1 MFIFT
6 VTVYLNMLL
15 VCLYREIKMLT
26 HLSIRNFAVVKTLDV
41 DFSLGMTAITGETGA
56 GKSISVDA
64 LGLCLGDRA
73 DSGMVRTGADKA
85 EVSAGFNV
93 KQLPAALKWLEEHEL
108 SDDDEVLIRRVISSE
123 GRSKAFVNGTPVPL
137 QQLKNLGQ
145 FLLSIHGQ
153 HAHQQILK
161 SDSQRHLLDQYA
173 EHHTLLVKVADCYQT
188 LRSQQ
193 QDYQN
198 LLEGQQQR
206 VDRGQLLSY
215 QIQELDE
222 FSLAEGEFSALETEH
237 KKLSHS
243 QTLLEQSQIS
253 FHQLYEA
260 EEFNALSA
268 VQSSVDRLTEL
279 QEHDPSLV
287 PIVTMLTEAC
297 IQIDEAAN
305 ELRAYTEQLE
315 IDPMRMQNVEARYSQ
330 ALDLS
335 RKHNVQPEA
344 LYEFHQ
350 QLTTEFRELVKD
362 DSLLEELKTQLLELE
377 QQYHQA
383 ANKLSLS
390 RQKAAK
396 SFAKQVEQHIHQMN
410 MADAV
415 FKIVVEHHGQGT
427 PNKLGLDTVQ
437 FVVSTNKGQALDN
450 LEKVVSG
457 GELSRIGLAIQ
468 VISSSNNDI
477 ATMIFDEVDS
487 GISGSTAS
495 VVGQLLRKLG
505 ESAQV
510 ICVTHLPQVAARA
523 HNQMFVTKFSDKKTT
538 ETHMIC
544 LQESERIEE
553 LARLLAGDT
562 LTESAIANA
571 RELLQISNS

>member
-1 MFIFT
+1 
-6 VTVYLNMLL
+6 
-15 VCLYREIKMLT
+15 MLT

-41 DFSLGMTAITGETGA
+41 DFSQGMTAITGETGA

-93 KQLPAALKWLEEHEL
+93 KQLPGALKWLEEHEL
-108 SDDDEVLIRRVISSE
+108 SDDDEVLIRRVVSSE

-137 QQLKNLGQ
+137 QQLKVLGQ

-161 SDSQRHLLDQYA
+161 SDNQRHLLDQYA
-173 EHHTLLVKVADCYQT
+173 EHHTLLTKVAECFKTLKTQQQHYQT
-188 LRSQQ
+188 
-193 QDYQN
+193 

-206 VDRGQLLSY
+206 EDRSQLLSY
-215 QIQELDE
+215 QIRELDE
-222 FSLAEGEFSALETEH
+222 FSLAEEEFVALETEH

-279 QEHDPSLV
+279 QEHDPSLA

-335 RKHNVQPEA
+335 RKHNVKPEA
-344 LYEFHQ
+344 LFEFHQ
-350 QLTTEFRELVKD
+350 QLSTEFSELVKD
-362 DSLLEELKTQLLELE
+362 DSLLEELKAQICELE
-377 QQYHQA
+377 QQYYQA

-410 MADAV
+410 MSDAV
-415 FKIVVEHHGQGT
+415 FKIDVVNHTQGS

-505 ESAQV
+505 QSAQV

>member
-1 MFIFT
+1 
-6 VTVYLNMLL
+6 MLS
-15 VCLYREIKMLT
+15 
-26 HLSIRNFAVVKTLDV
+26 HLSIRNFAVVKTLDI
-41 DFSLGMTAITGETGA
+41 DFSQGMTSITGETGA

-64 LGLCLGDRA
+64 LGLCLGERA

-85 EVSAGFNV
+85 EVSAGFDIQ
-93 KQLPAALKWLEEHEL
+93 KLPAALAWLQEHEL
-108 SDDDEVLIRRVISSE
+108 ADNNEVLIRRVISSE
-123 GRSKAFVNGTPVPL
+123 GRSKAFINGTPVPL
-137 QQLKNLGQ
+137 QQLKNLGLH
-145 FLLSIHGQ
+145 LLSIHGQ

-161 SDSQRHLLDQYA
+161 GDQQLNLLDQYA
-173 EHHTLLVKVADCYQT
+173 EHQKLLGNVAQSYQT
-188 LRSQQ
+188 LRDQQ
-193 QDYQN
+193 KQYQN

-206 VDRGQLLSY
+206 DDRRQLLSY
-215 QIQELDE
+215 QIIELDE
-222 FSLAEGEFSALETEH
+222 FALEDKEFIDLELEH

-243 QTLLEQSQIS
+243 QSLLEQSQIS

-268 VQSSVDRLTEL
+268 VQNSIDRLTEL
-279 QEHDPSLV
+279 QEHDASLT
-287 PIVTMLTEAC
+287 PIVSMLNEAC
-297 IQIDEAAN
+297 IQIDEASN

-330 ALDLS
+330 VLDLA
-335 RKHNVQPEA
+335 RKHNIKAEG
-344 LYEFHQ
+344 LYYFHQ
-350 QLTTEFRELVKD
+350 ELSTEYKDLLQD
-362 DSLLEELKTQLLELE
+362 DSMLDELKLQLQTFED
-377 QQYHQA
+377 QYRLA
-383 ANKLSLS
+383 ANKLSTS

-396 SFAKQVEQHIHQMN
+396 AFAKQVEQHIHKMN
-410 MADAV
+410 MADAIFNISV
-415 FKIVVEHHGQGT
+415 NFDEQGT
-427 PNKLGLDTVQ
+427 PNKLGLDKIS
-437 FVVSTNKGQALDN
+437 FMVSTNKGQAQDK

-468 VISSSNNDI
+468 VISSCNNNV

-495 VVGQLLRKLG
+495 VVGELLRTLG
-505 ESAQV
+505 ETTQV

-523 HNQMFVTKFSDKKTT
+523 HNQMFVTKFSDNKTT
-538 ETHMIC
+538 ETHMIN

-562 LTESAIANA
+562 LTESAMANA

>member
-1 MFIFT
+1 
-6 VTVYLNMLL
+6 
-15 VCLYREIKMLT
+15 MLT
-26 HLSIRNFAVVKTLDV
+26 HLSIRNFAIVKTLDV
-41 DFSLGMTAITGETGA
+41 DFSQGMTAITGETGA

-108 SDDDEVLIRRVISSE
+108 SDHDEVLIRRVVSSE
-123 GRSKAFVNGTPVPL
+123 GRSKAFINGTPVPL

-161 SDSQRHLLDQYA
+161 SDNQRYLLDQYA
-173 EHHTLLVKVADCYQT
+173 EHGNLLANVEASYQT
-188 LRSQQ
+188 LRTQRQ
-193 QDYQN
+193 HYQS
-198 LLEGQQQR
+198 LLEGHQQR
-206 VDRGQLLSY
+206 EDRGQLLSY

-222 FSLAEGEFSALETEH
+222 YALGDGEFISLEIEH
-237 KKLSHS
+237 KKLSNS

-260 EEFNALSA
+260 EEFNALSV

-279 QEHDPSLV
+279 QEHDPSLA
-287 PIVTMLTEAC
+287 PIVTMLSEAC
-297 IQIDEAAN
+297 IQIDEAAT

-315 IDPMRMQNVEARYSQ
+315 IDPMRMQNVEARFSQ

-344 LYEFHQ
+344 LFDFHQ
-350 QLTTEFRELVKD
+350 QLATEFDALVKD
-362 DSLLEELKTQLLELE
+362 DSLLEELKTQLSELE
-377 QQYHQA
+377 EHYHQA

-396 SFAKQVEQHIHQMN
+396 SFAKKVEQHIHQMN

-415 FKIVVEHHGQGT
+415 FKIDVEHQIHGT
-427 PNKLGLDTVQ
+427 PNKLGLDSVQ
-437 FVVSTNKGQALDN
+437 FLVSTNKGQALDN

-538 ETHMIC
+538 ETHMIS
-544 LQESERIEE
+544 LQESERIQE

>member
-1 MFIFT
+1 
-6 VTVYLNMLL
+6 ML
-15 VCLYREIKMLT
+15 I

-41 DFSLGMTAITGETGA
+41 DFSQGMTAITGETGA

-73 DSGMVRTGADKA
+73 DSSMVRTGSDKA

-137 QQLKNLGQ
+137 QQLKSLGQ

-161 SDSQRHLLDQYA
+161 GDNQRHLLDQYA
-173 EHHTLLVKVADCYQT
+173 EHETLLKKVADAYQILKT
-188 LRSQQ
+188 QRQHYKS
-193 QDYQN
+193 

-206 VDRGQLLSY
+206 EDRSQLLSY

-222 FSLAEGEFSALETEH
+222 YALAEGEFIALELEH
-237 KKLSHS
+237 KKLSNS

-268 VQSSVDRLTEL
+268 VQNSIDRLTEL
-279 QEHDPSLV
+279 QEHDPSLA
-287 PIVTMLTEAC
+287 PIVTMLAEAC

-315 IDPMRMQNVEARYSQ
+315 IDPMRMQNVEARYSL

-335 RKHNVQPEA
+335 RKHNVKPEA
-344 LYEFHQ
+344 LYDFHQ
-350 QLTTEFRELVKD
+350 QLTTEFSELVKD
-362 DSLLEELKTQLLELE
+362 DSLLEELKEQLHELE
-377 QQYHQA
+377 RQYHQA

-396 SFAKQVEQHIHQMN
+396 SFAKQVETHIHQMN
-410 MADAV
+410 MAEAV
-415 FKIVVEHHGQGT
+415 FKIVVEHQIEGT

-437 FVVSTNKGQALDN
+437 FMVSTNTGQAIDR
-450 LEKVVSG
+450 LEKVISG

-505 ESAQV
+505 DSVQV

-544 LQESERIEE
+544 LQENERIEE

-562 LTESAIANA
+562 LTQSAIENA
-571 RELLQISNS
+571 KELLQISNS

>member
-1 MFIFT
+1 
-6 VTVYLNMLL
+6 
-15 VCLYREIKMLT
+15 MLT
-26 HLSIRNFAVVKTLDV
+26 HLSIRNFAVVKSLDI
-41 DFSLGMTAITGETGA
+41 DFSQGMTAVTGETGA

-85 EVSAGFNV
+85 EVSVGFNIQ
-93 KQLPAALKWLEEHEL
+93 QLNSARLWLTEHEL
-108 SDDDEVLIRRVISSE
+108 LDNHEVIIRRVISAE
-123 GRSKAFVNGTPVPL
+123 GRSKAFINGTPVPL
-137 QQLKNLGQ
+137 QQLKDLGQ

-153 HAHQQILK
+153 HAHQLILK
-161 SDSQRHLLDQYA
+161 SENQRQLLDQFA
-173 EHHTLLVKVADCYQT
+173 EHPKLLTAVAEQYQQ
-188 LRSQQ
+188 LKNQQ
-193 QDYQN
+193 NQYN
-198 LLEGQQQR
+198 ALLEGQQQR
-206 VDRGQLLSY
+206 QDRSQLLAY

-222 FSLAEGEFSALETEH
+222 FALAEGEFSELESEH
-237 KKLSHS
+237 KKLSNS
-243 QTLLEQSQIS
+243 QTLLEQCQIS

-260 EEFNALSA
+260 DEFNALSA
-268 VQSSVDRLTEL
+268 VQNSLDRLTEL
-279 QEHDPSLV
+279 QQHDPSLA
-287 PIVTMLTEAC
+287 PIVNLLSEAS
-297 IQIDEAAN
+297 IQIDEASN
-305 ELRAYTEQLE
+305 ELRNYTEQLE

-330 ALDLS
+330 ALDLA
-335 RKHNVQPEA
+335 RKHNVKPEA
-344 LYEFHQ
+344 LYDLHQ
-350 QLTTEFRELVKD
+350 QLHLEYSELVKD
-362 DSLLEELKTQLLELE
+362 DSLLTELKEQLQATEL
-377 QQYHQA
+377 QYQQA
-383 ANKLSLS
+383 AKSLSTS
-390 RQKAAK
+390 RQKQAK
-396 SFAKQVEQHIHQMN
+396 HFAKQVEQHIRQMN

-415 FKIVVEHHGQGT
+415 FEIKVLHNPQAAPH
-427 PNKLGLDTVQ
+427 KLGLDAVQ

-477 ATMIFDEVDS
+477 ATMIFDEVDT

-505 ESAQV
+505 EKAQV

-562 LTESAIANA
+562 LTESAMANA

>member
-1 MFIFT
+1 
-6 VTVYLNMLL
+6 
-15 VCLYREIKMLT
+15 MLT
-26 HLSIRNFAVVKTLDV
+26 HLSIRNFAIVKTLDV
-41 DFSLGMTAITGETGA
+41 DFTQGMTAITGETGA

-73 DSGMVRTGADKA
+73 DSGLVRTGADRA
-85 EVSAGFNV
+85 EVNAGFDV
-93 KQLPAALKWLEEHEL
+93 TSLPAAQKWLQEHEL
-108 SDDDEVLIRRVISSE
+108 VDANDVLIRRVISSE

-137 QQLKNLGQ
+137 QQLKDLGQ
-145 FLLSIHGQ
+145 YLLSIHGQ

-161 SDSQRHLLDQYA
+161 NDNQRQLLDQYA
-173 EHHTLLVKVADCYQT
+173 EHHKLLDNVANSYQT
-188 LRSQQ
+188 LRAQQ
-193 QDYQN
+193 RQYQT

-206 VDRGQLLSY
+206 TDRSQLLSY
-215 QIQELDE
+215 QIRELDE
-222 FSLAEGEFSALETEH
+222 FAIAEGEFAELETEH

-279 QEHDPSLV
+279 QEHDASLA
-287 PIVTMLTEAC
+287 PIVTMLTEAS
-297 IQIDEAAN
+297 IQIEEAAN
-305 ELRAYTEQLE
+305 ELRIYTEQLE
-315 IDPMRMQNVEARYSQ
+315 IDPMRMQNVEARYSL

-335 RKHNVQPEA
+335 RKHSVQPEA
-344 LYEFHQ
+344 LYRFHQ
-350 QLTTEFRELVKD
+350 QLNLEYADLVQD
-362 DSLLEELKTQLLELE
+362 DSMLEELKLQLLEVE
-377 QQYHQA
+377 QNYHNA
-383 ANKLSLS
+383 ANALS
-390 RQKAAK
+390 RSRKKAAL
-396 SFAKQVEQHIHQMN
+396 SFAKQVEKHIHQMN

-415 FKIVVEHHGQGT
+415 FKIMVDHNNQGT
-427 PNKLGLDTVQ
+427 ANRYGLDDVQ
-437 FVVSTNKGQALDN
+437 FEVSTNKGQALDK

-468 VISSSNNDI
+468 VISSSNNDV

-505 ESAQV
+505 EKIQV

-544 LQESERIEE
+544 LQENERIEE

>member
-1 MFIFT
+1 
-6 VTVYLNMLL
+6 
-15 VCLYREIKMLT
+15 MLT
-26 HLSIRNFAVVKTLDV
+26 HLSIRNFAVVKTLNV
-41 DFSLGMTAITGETGA
+41 DFTQGMTAITGETGA

-64 LGLCLGDRA
+64 LGLCLGERA
-73 DSGMVRTGADKA
+73 DSGMVRTGATKA
-85 EVSAGFNV
+85 EVSATFYIKNLAG
-93 KQLPAALKWLEEHEL
+93 ALKWLEEHEL
-108 SDDDEVLIRRVISSE
+108 TDADEVIIRRVVSSE
-123 GRSKAFVNGTPVPL
+123 GRSKAFINGTPVPL
-137 QQLKNLGQ
+137 QQLKSLGQ

-153 HAHQQILK
+153 HAHQHILK
-161 SDSQRHLLDQYA
+161 SDNQRNLLDQYA
-173 EHHTLLVKVADCYQT
+173 EHQHLIEKVSASYQT
-188 LRSQQ
+188 LKTQKRQ
-193 QDYQN
+193 YQS

-206 VDRGQLLSY
+206 ADRSQLLSY

-222 FSLAEGEFSALETEH
+222 FALLEGEFHELESEH

-260 EEFNALSA
+260 DDFNALSA
-268 VQSSVDRLTEL
+268 VQGSVDRLTEL
-279 QEHDPSLV
+279 QDHDPSLT
-287 PIVTMLTEAC
+287 PIVSMLTEAC

-330 ALDLS
+330 ALNLS

-344 LYEFHQ
+344 LFEFHQ
-350 QLTTEFRELVKD
+350 DLNTEYKALVQD
-362 DSLLEELKTQLLELE
+362 DSLLEELKEQLLVVESD
-377 QQYHQA
+377 Y
-383 ANKLSLS
+383 
-390 RQKAAK
+390 RKAALRLSTSRKK
-396 SFAKQVEQHIHQMN
+396 SAKAFAKEVEQHVHQMN
-410 MADAV
+410 MADTQ
-415 FKIVVEHHGQGT
+415 FEIVINHDEHGT
-427 PNKLGLDTVQ
+427 PHNLGLDSVH
-437 FVVSTNKGQALDN
+437 FMVSTNKGQAKDN

-468 VISSSNNDI
+468 VISSSSCDI

-505 ESAQV
+505 ESTQV

-523 HNQMFVTKFSDKKTT
+523 HNQMFVTKFSDKNTT
-538 ETHMIC
+538 ETHMIS

-571 RELLQISNS
+571 RELLEISNS

>member
-1 MFIFT
+1 
-6 VTVYLNMLL
+6 
-15 VCLYREIKMLT
+15 MLT
-26 HLSIRNFAVVKTLDV
+26 HLSIRNFAVVKTLDI
-41 DFSLGMTAITGETGA
+41 DFSQGMTAVTGETGA

-73 DSGMVRTGADKA
+73 DSGMVRTGAEKA
-85 EVSAGFNV
+85 EVSVGFNV
-93 KQLPAALKWLEEHEL
+93 AKLPGALKWLKDHEL
-108 SDDDEVLIRRVISSE
+108 LDEDEVLIRRVISSE
-123 GRSKAFVNGTPVPL
+123 GRSKAFINGTPVPL

-145 FLLSIHGQ
+145 YLLSIHGQ

-161 SDSQRHLLDQYA
+161 SDTQRYLLDQYA
-173 EHHTLLVKVADCYQT
+173 EHPKLIEKVVEHYHS
-188 LRSQQ
+188 LKSQQ
-193 QDYQN
+193 QHYQQ

-206 VDRGQLLSY
+206 TDRGQLLSY

-222 FSLAEGEFSALETEH
+222 FSLAEGEFVELESEH

-260 EEFNALSA
+260 EDFNALSA

-279 QEHDPSLV
+279 QQHDPSLA
-287 PIVTMLTEAC
+287 PIVAMLTEAS

-305 ELRAYTEQLE
+305 ELRTYTEQIE

-335 RKHNVQPEA
+335 RKHNVKPEF

-350 QLTTEFRELVKD
+350 QLASEYHELVKD
-362 DSLLEELKTQLLELE
+362 DSLLDELKLQLQELE
-377 QQYHQA
+377 QQYRQA
-383 ANKLSLS
+383 ANALSVS
-390 RQKAAK
+390 RQKTAK
-396 SFAKQVEQHIHQMN
+396 SFAKQVEQHIHKMN
-410 MADAV
+410 MSDAE
-415 FKIVVEHHGQGT
+415 FKIKVEHNSQGT
-427 PNKLGLDTVQ
+427 PHKQGLDIVQ
-437 FVVSTNKGQALDN
+437 FVVSTNKGQAMDN

-505 ESAQV
+505 ETAQV

-544 LQESERIEE
+544 LQENERIEE

-571 RELLQISNS
+571 KELLEISNS

>member
-1 MFIFT
+1 
-6 VTVYLNMLL
+6 
-15 VCLYREIKMLT
+15 MLT

-41 DFSLGMTAITGETGA
+41 DFRHGMTAITGETGA

-73 DSGMVRTGADKA
+73 DSGMVRTGSDKA

-93 KQLPAALKWLEEHEL
+93 KQLPAALKWLKEHEL
-108 SDDDEVLIRRVISSE
+108 LDHDEVLIRRVISSE

-145 FLLSIHGQ
+145 YLLSIHGQ

-161 SDSQRHLLDQYA
+161 SDNQRHLLDQYA
-173 EHHTLLVKVADCYQT
+173 EHDNLLNKVANSYQV
-188 LRSQQ
+188 LKAQRQR
-193 QDYQN
+193 YQS

-206 VDRGQLLSY
+206 EDRGRLLSY
-215 QIQELDE
+215 QIQELDDYA
-222 FSLAEGEFSALETEH
+222 LAENEFTALELEH

-260 EEFNALSA
+260 EDFNALSA
-268 VQSSVDRLTEL
+268 VQSSIDRLTEL
-279 QEHDPSLV
+279 QEHDPSLA
-287 PIVTMLTEAC
+287 PIVTMLAEAC

-305 ELRAYTEQLE
+305 ELRAYSEQLE
-315 IDPMRMQNVEARYSQ
+315 IDPMRMQNVEARYSL

-335 RKHNVQPEA
+335 RKHNVQPET
-344 LYEFHQ
+344 LYDFHQ
-350 QLTTEFRELVKD
+350 QLATEFNELEKD
-362 DSLLEELKTQLLELE
+362 DSLLGELKEQLRALDE
-377 QQYHQA
+377 QYHQA
-383 ANKLSLS
+383 AHKLSLS

-396 SFAKQVEQHIHQMN
+396 SFAKQVEKHIHQMN
-410 MADAV
+410 MAEAV
-415 FKIVVEHHGQGT
+415 FKIDVEHHVEGT
-427 PNKLGLDTVQ
+427 PNKLGLDAVK
-437 FVVSTNKGQALDN
+437 FLVSTNTGQALDN

-505 ESAQV
+505 ESVQV

-538 ETHMIC
+538 ETHMFC

-562 LTESAIANA
+562 VTQTAIENA
-571 RELLQISNS
+571 RELLLISNS

>member
-1 MFIFT
+1 
-6 VTVYLNMLL
+6 
-15 VCLYREIKMLT
+15 MLT
-26 HLSIRNFAVVKTLDV
+26 HLSIRNFAVVKSLDV
-41 DFSLGMTAITGETGA
+41 DFSQGMTAVTGETGA

-85 EVSAGFNV
+85 EVIAGFNV
-93 KQLPAALKWLEEHEL
+93 KQLPAAVQWLDEHEL
-108 SDDDEVLIRRVISSE
+108 IDEDEVLIRRVISSE
-123 GRSKAFVNGTPVPL
+123 GRSKAFINGTPVPL

-161 SDSQRHLLDQYA
+161 TDNQRQLVDQYA
-173 EHHTLLVKVADCYQT
+173 EHECAQHDKLLNQVADTYHT

-193 QDYQN
+193 KHYQN
-198 LLEGQQQR
+198 LVEGQQQR
-206 VDRGQLLSY
+206 ADRSQLLSY

-222 FSLAEGEFSALETEH
+222 FALAEGEFIELESEH

-268 VQSSVDRLTEL
+268 VQNSVDRLTEL
-279 QEHDPSLV
+279 QSHDPSLG
-287 PIVTMLTEAC
+287 PIIGMLAEAS

-330 ALDLS
+330 ALDLA
-335 RKHNVQPEA
+335 RKHNVQPEH
-344 LYEFHQ
+344 LYELHQ
-350 QLTTEFRELVKD
+350 QLSAEFSGLVKD
-362 DSLLEELKTQLLELE
+362 DSLLEELETELKALE
-377 QQYHQA
+377 QQYRLKAQS
-383 ANKLSLS
+383 LSQS

-396 SFAKQVEQHIHQMN
+396 NFAKQVEQHIQQMN
-410 MADAV
+410 MQDAS
-415 FKIVVEHHGQGT
+415 FKVQVNHQAQGT
-427 PNKLGLDTVQ
+427 PNKLGLDDLQ
-437 FVVSTNKGQALDN
+437 FVVSTNKGQAMDK

-468 VISSSNNDI
+468 VISSSNNHID
-477 ATMIFDEVDS
+477 TMIFDEVDS

-505 ESAQV
+505 EKSQV

-544 LQESERIEE
+544 LQENERIEE

-562 LTESAIANA
+562 LTESAMANA
-571 RELLQISNS
+571 RELLQISK

>member
-1 MFIFT
+1 
-6 VTVYLNMLL
+6 
-15 VCLYREIKMLT
+15 MLT

-41 DFSLGMTAITGETGA
+41 DFRQGMTAITGETGA

-73 DSGMVRTGADKA
+73 DNGMVRTGADKA
-85 EVSAGFNV
+85 EVCAGFNV
-93 KQLPAALKWLEEHEL
+93 KQLPAALSWLEEHEL
-108 SDDDEVLIRRVISSE
+108 LDDDEVLIRRVVSSE

-145 FLLSIHGQ
+145 LLLSIHGQ

-161 SDSQRHLLDQYA
+161 SDNQRHLLDQYA
-173 EHHTLLVKVADCYQT
+173 EHDTLLKKVADSYQT
-188 LRSQQ
+188 LRAQRQ
-193 QDYQN
+193 HYQN

-206 VDRGQLLSY
+206 EDRSQLLSY

-222 FSLAEGEFSALETEH
+222 YALADGEFDALETEH
-237 KKLSHS
+237 KRLSHS

-260 EEFNALSA
+260 EDFNALSA

-279 QEHDPSLV
+279 QQHDPSLA

-344 LYEFHQ
+344 LYGFHQ
-350 QLTTEFRELVKD
+350 QLTTEFKELVKD
-362 DSLLEELKTQLLELE
+362 DSLLEELKEQLSELE

-383 ANKLSLS
+383 ANKLSQS

-410 MADAV
+410 MAEAV
-415 FKIVVEHHGQGT
+415 FKIDVEHQAQGT

-437 FVVSTNKGQALDN
+437 FVVSTNKGLALDN

-505 ESAQV
+505 DSVQV

-544 LQESERIEE
+544 LQENERIEE

>member
-1 MFIFT
+1 
-6 VTVYLNMLL
+6 
-15 VCLYREIKMLT
+15 MLT
-26 HLSIRNFAVVKTLDV
+26 HLSIRNFAVVKSLDV
-41 DFSLGMTAITGETGA
+41 DFSQGMTAITGETGA

-73 DSGMVRTGADKA
+73 DSSMVRTGADKA
-85 EVSAGFNV
+85 EVSAGFTV
-93 KQLPAALKWLEEHEL
+93 KQLPSALKWLQEHEL
-108 SDDDEVLIRRVISSE
+108 LDDDEVLIRRVVSSE

-137 QQLKNLGQ
+137 QQLKSLGQ
-145 FLLSIHGQ
+145 YLLSIHGQ
-153 HAHQQILK
+153 HAHQQILR
-161 SDSQRHLLDQYA
+161 SDNQRLLLDQFSEHPTLLSRVA
-173 EHHTLLVKVADCYQT
+173 ECYHTLKT
-188 LRSQQ
+188 QQ
-193 QDYQN
+193 QHFQA

-206 VDRGQLLSY
+206 ADRSRLLAY

-222 FSLAEGEFSALETEH
+222 FALTEGEFVTLEGEH

-268 VQSSVDRLTEL
+268 VQSSIDRLTEL
-279 QEHDPSLV
+279 QEHDPSLG
-287 PIVTMLTEAC
+287 PIVTMLAEAS
-297 IQIDEAAN
+297 IQIEEAAS

-350 QLTTEFRELVKD
+350 QLTSEFSELVKD
-362 DSLLEELKTQLLELE
+362 DSLLEELKEQLGELE
-377 QQYHQA
+377 QQYLVA

-390 RQKAAK
+390 RKKAAK
-396 SFAKQVEQHIHQMN
+396 SFASQVEKHIHHMN
-410 MADAV
+410 MADAQ
-415 FKIVVEHHGQGT
+415 FKIEVAHQALAT
-427 PNKLGLDTVQ
+427 PNKLGLDSVQ

-505 ESAQV
+505 DSAQV

>member
-1 MFIFT
+1 
-6 VTVYLNMLL
+6 
-15 VCLYREIKMLT
+15 MLT

-41 DFSLGMTAITGETGA
+41 DFTHGMTAVTGETGA

-73 DSGMVRTGADKA
+73 DSAMVRTGADKA
-85 EVSAGFNV
+85 EVSAGFNIQ
-93 KQLPAALKWLEEHEL
+93 QLPAALNWLEEHEL
-108 SDDDEVLIRRVISSE
+108 VDADEVLIRRVISSE
-123 GRSKAFVNGTPVPL
+123 GRSKAFINGTPVPL

-161 SDSQRHLLDQYA
+161 SDNQRNLLDQYA
-173 EHHTLLVKVADCYQT
+173 EHHKLLEKVANSYQT
-188 LRSQQ
+188 MRTQQ
-193 QDYQN
+193 QHYKRLQ
-198 LLEGQQQR
+198 EGQQQR
-206 VDRGQLLSY
+206 ADRSQLLSY
-215 QIQELDE
+215 QIRELDE
-222 FSLAEGEFSALETEH
+222 FALAEEEFAALETEH

-268 VQSSVDRLTEL
+268 VQGSLDRLTEL
-279 QEHDPSLV
+279 QEHDASLT
-287 PIVTMLTEAC
+287 PIVVMLTEAS
-297 IQIDEAAN
+297 IQIDEAAS

-330 ALDLS
+330 ALDLA
-335 RKHNVQPEA
+335 RKHNVQPEM
-344 LYEFHQ
+344 LYGFHQ
-350 QLTTEFRELVKD
+350 QLSAEYSELIKD
-362 DSLLEELKTQLLELE
+362 DSLLEELKEQLHELE
-377 QQYHQA
+377 QQYHRA
-383 ANKLSLS
+383 AKSLSVS
-390 RQKAAK
+390 RQKAAS
-396 SFAKQVEQHIHQMN
+396 SFAKLVEQHIHQMN
-410 MADAV
+410 MSDAT
-415 FKIVVEHHGQGT
+415 FKINVEHNLQAT
-427 PNKLGLDTVQ
+427 PNKLGLDNVQ
-437 FVVSTNKGQALDN
+437 FLVSTNKGQAMDN

-468 VISSSNNDI
+468 VISSSNNDV

-505 ESAQV
+505 EKAQV

>member
-1 MFIFT
+1 
-6 VTVYLNMLL
+6 
-15 VCLYREIKMLT
+15 
-26 HLSIRNFAVVKTLDV
+26 
-41 DFSLGMTAITGETGA
+41 
-56 GKSISVDA
+56 
-64 LGLCLGDRA
+64 
-73 DSGMVRTGADKA
+73 
-85 EVSAGFNV
+85 
-93 KQLPAALKWLEEHEL
+93 
-108 SDDDEVLIRRVISSE
+108 
-123 GRSKAFVNGTPVPL
+123 
-137 QQLKNLGQ
+137 
-145 FLLSIHGQ
+145 
-153 HAHQQILK
+153 
-161 SDSQRHLLDQYA
+161 
-173 EHHTLLVKVADCYQT
+173 
-188 LRSQQ
+188 
-193 QDYQN
+193 
-198 LLEGQQQR
+198 
-206 VDRGQLLSY
+206 
-215 QIQELDE
+215 
-222 FSLAEGEFSALETEH
+222 
-237 KKLSHS
+237 
-243 QTLLEQSQIS
+243 
-253 FHQLYEA
+253 
-260 EEFNALSA
+260 
-268 VQSSVDRLTEL
+268 
-279 QEHDPSLV
+279 
-287 PIVTMLTEAC
+287 
-297 IQIDEAAN
+297 
-305 ELRAYTEQLE
+305 
-315 IDPMRMQNVEARYSQ
+315 MRMQNVEARYSQ

-335 RKHNVQPEA
+335 RKHNIQPET

-350 QLTTEFRELVKD
+350 QLTSEFSELVGD
-362 DSLLEELKTQLLELE
+362 DSLLEELKIQLLELQ

-410 MADAV
+410 MAEAV
-415 FKIVVEHHGQGT
+415 FKIDVEHHTLGT

-450 LEKVVSG
+450 LDKVVSG

-544 LQESERIEE
+544 LQENERIEE

>member
-1 MFIFT
+1 
-6 VTVYLNMLL
+6 
-15 VCLYREIKMLT
+15 MLT

-64 LGLCLGDRA
+64 LGLCLGERA
-73 DSGMVRTGADKA
+73 DNGMVRTGAEKA

-93 KQLPAALKWLEEHEL
+93 KRLPDAMKWLEQHEL
-108 SDDDEVLIRRVISSE
+108 SDDDEVLIRRVISAE
-123 GRSKAFVNGTPVPL
+123 GRSKAFINGTPVPL

-145 FLLSIHGQ
+145 LLLSIHGQ

-161 SDSQRHLLDQYA
+161 SDSQRRLLDQYA
-173 EHHTLLVKVADCYQT
+173 EHPALLGKVEESYKTLK
-188 LRSQQ
+188 QQ
-193 QDYQN
+193 QQHYQH
-198 LLEGQQQR
+198 LLQGQQQR
-206 VDRGQLLSY
+206 DDRSQLLSY

-222 FSLAEGEFSALETEH
+222 YALAEGEFVALETEH
-237 KKLSHS
+237 KKLSNS

-268 VQSSVDRLTEL
+268 VQSSVDRLSEL
-279 QEHDPSLV
+279 QEHDPSLE
-287 PIVTMLTEAC
+287 PIVTMLTEAS
-297 IQIDEAAN
+297 IQIDEAAG

-350 QLTTEFRELVKD
+350 QLSAEFNELVKD
-362 DSLLEELKTQLLELE
+362 DSLLEELKVQLGELE

-383 ANKLSLS
+383 ASKLSAS
-390 RQKAAK
+390 RKKAAK
-396 SFAKQVEQHIHQMN
+396 SFAKEVEQHIHHMN
-410 MADAV
+410 MAEAV
-415 FKIVVEHHGQGT
+415 FKIDVDHHIQSS
-427 PNKLGLDTVQ
+427 PNKLGLDIVQ
-437 FVVSTNKGQALDN
+437 FVVSTNRGQALDN

-505 ESAQV
+505 ESTQV

-562 LTESAIANA
+562 LTESALANA
-571 RELLQISNS
+571 KELLQFSNS

>member
-1 MFIFT
+1 
-6 VTVYLNMLL
+6 
-15 VCLYREIKMLT
+15 MLT

-41 DFSLGMTAITGETGA
+41 DFSQGMTAITGETGA

-93 KQLPAALKWLEEHEL
+93 KALPGAIKWLEEHEL

-161 SDSQRHLLDQYA
+161 SDNQRHLLDQYA
-173 EHHTLLVKVADCYQT
+173 EHDTLLVKVADYYQT

-193 QDYQN
+193 QHYQS

-206 VDRGQLLSY
+206 EDRSQLLSY
-215 QIQELDE
+215 QIRELDE
-222 FSLAEGEFSALETEH
+222 YALAEGEFVSLEIEH

-260 EEFNALSA
+260 EDFNALSA
-268 VQSSVDRLTEL
+268 VQSSLDRLTEL
-279 QEHDPSLV
+279 QEHDPSLA

-335 RKHNVQPEA
+335 RKHNVKPET
-344 LYEFHQ
+344 LYGFHQ
-350 QLTTEFRELVKD
+350 QLSTEFNELVKD
-362 DSLLEELKTQLLELE
+362 DSLLEELKTQLCELE

-410 MADAV
+410 MAEAV
-415 FKIVVEHHGQGT
+415 FKINVEHQVQGT

-437 FVVSTNKGQALDN
+437 FLVSTNKGQALDN

-477 ATMIFDEVDS
+477 ASMIFDEVDS

-505 ESAQV
+505 ESVQV

-538 ETHMIC
+538 ETHMIS

>member
-1 MFIFT
+1 
-6 VTVYLNMLL
+6 L
-15 VCLYREIKMLT
+15 
-26 HLSIRNFAVVKTLDV
+26 
-41 DFSLGMTAITGETGA
+41 
-56 GKSISVDA
+56 
-64 LGLCLGDRA
+64 
-73 DSGMVRTGADKA
+73 
-85 EVSAGFNV
+85 
-93 KQLPAALKWLEEHEL
+93 KQLK
-108 SDDDEVLIRRVISSE
+108 S
-123 GRSKAFVNGTPVPL
+123 
-137 QQLKNLGQ
+137 LGQ

-161 SDSQRHLLDQYA
+161 SDNQRHLLDQYA
-173 EHHTLLVKVADCYQT
+173 EHETLLKKVADSYQILRIQRQHYQT
-188 LRSQQ
+188 
-193 QDYQN
+193 

-206 VDRGQLLSY
+206 EDRSQLLSY

-222 FSLAEGEFSALETEH
+222 YALAEGEFTTLELEH
-237 KKLSHS
+237 KKLSNS

-260 EEFNALSA
+260 EDFNALSA
-268 VQSSVDRLTEL
+268 VQSSIDRLTEL
-279 QEHDPSLV
+279 QEHDPSLA
-287 PIVTMLTEAC
+287 PIVTMLVEAC

-305 ELRAYTEQLE
+305 ELRTYTEQLE

-335 RKHNVQPEA
+335 RKHNVQPET
-344 LYEFHQ
+344 LFSFHQ
-350 QLTTEFRELVKD
+350 QLTTEFSELVKD
-362 DSLLEELKTQLLELE
+362 DSLLEELKEQLRALD

-396 SFAKQVEQHIHQMN
+396 SFAKQVEKHIHQMN
-410 MADAV
+410 MAEAV
-415 FKIVVEHHGQGT
+415 FKIDVEHQVEGT

-437 FVVSTNKGQALDN
+437 FMVSTNKGQAIDK

-505 ESAQV
+505 DNVQV

-538 ETHMIC
+538 ETHMIS
-544 LQESERIEE
+544 LQEDERIEE

-562 LTESAIANA
+562 LTPSAIENA
-571 RELLQISNS
+571 KELLQISNS

>member
-1 MFIFT
+1 
-6 VTVYLNMLL
+6 
-15 VCLYREIKMLT
+15 MLT

-41 DFSLGMTAITGETGA
+41 DFSQGMTAITGETGA

-73 DSGMVRTGADKA
+73 DSSMVRTGANKA

-93 KQLPAALKWLEEHEL
+93 KQLPEALKWLEEHEL
-108 SDDDEVLIRRVISSE
+108 LDDDEVLIRRIVSTE

-161 SDSQRHLLDQYA
+161 SDNQRRLLDKYA
-173 EHHTLLVKVADCYQT
+173 EHDPLLAKVADCYQT
-188 LRSQQ
+188 LRTQQ
-193 QDYQN
+193 QRYQN
-198 LLEGQQQR
+198 LLEGRQQR
-206 VDRGQLLSY
+206 EDRSQLLSY

-222 FSLAEGEFSALETEH
+222 YAMAEGEFVALETEH
-237 KKLSHS
+237 KKLSNS
-243 QTLLEQSQIS
+243 QSLLEQSQIS
-253 FHQLYEA
+253 FHKLYEA

-268 VQSSVDRLTEL
+268 VQSCVDQLTEL
-279 QEHDPSLV
+279 QEHDPNLK
-287 PIVTMLTEAC
+287 PIVNMLVEAS
-297 IQIDEAAN
+297 IQINEAAN
-305 ELRAYTEQLE
+305 ELRTYTEQLE
-315 IDPMRMQNVEARYSQ
+315 IDPMRMQNVENRYSQ

-335 RKHNVQPEA
+335 RKHNVKPEM
-344 LYEFHQ
+344 LYGFHQ
-350 QLTTEFRELVKD
+350 QLSIEFSELVKN
-362 DSLLEELKTQLLELE
+362 DSLLEELKVKLCELE
-377 QQYHQA
+377 QQYHHA
-383 ANKLSLS
+383 ANKLGLS

-396 SFAKQVEQHIHQMN
+396 SFAKQVEHHIHQMN
-410 MADAV
+410 MAESV
-415 FKIVVEHHGQGT
+415 FKIDVEHLAQGT
-427 PNKLGLDTVQ
+427 PNKLGLDIVH
-437 FVVSTNKGQALDN
+437 FMVSTNKGQALDN

-468 VISSSNNDI
+468 VISSSNSDI

-505 ESAQV
+505 ESSQV

-562 LTESAIANA
+562 LTEKAIANA